1 MPDRTSETN
10 SRTVDSMP
18 PTRVTLPPPNDREI
32 EAFDRLR
39 AELDRREMI
48 AVAEEERNPKLEY
61 RGF

>member
-1 MPDRTSETN
+1 
-10 SRTVDSMP
+10 MP